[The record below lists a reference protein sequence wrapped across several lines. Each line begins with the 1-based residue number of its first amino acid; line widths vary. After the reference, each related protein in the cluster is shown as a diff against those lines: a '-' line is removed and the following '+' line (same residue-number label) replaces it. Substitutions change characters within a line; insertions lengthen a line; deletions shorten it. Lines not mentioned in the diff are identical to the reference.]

1 MSDNCFLMEAI
12 DCIDDSLLEKYF
24 TMKKEQSIAKAKR
37 KRVVKWSLSLAACL
51 SIFLVTIIII
61 ELIQMH
67 NTSNIQYGY
76 TQEYR
81 LYYKGDKSIGKNGV
95 IEFVDFDD
103 NSITIQFEKT
113 TSDDV
118 YATLCG
124 YGVDPS
130 SDTKKVYLGTT
141 ISKAQVSD
149 VIIINDGIQL
159 FVDGKLTSDFPKEAG
174 QYTIRIE
181 YSNLKESC
189 EELDVGIYISG
200 FDYFVINQFTIE
212 GIDPGKLTPNTNGTT
227 QSD

>member
-1 MSDNCFLMEAI
+1 MSDNRFLMEAI
-12 DCIDDSLLEKYF
+12 DCIDDSFLEKYF

-113 TSDDV
+113 TSDYV

-124 YGVDPS
+124 YSVDKS
-130 SDTKKVYLGTT
+130 SNTRKVYLGMTFYE
-141 ISKAQVSD
+141 AQVTG
-149 VIIINDGIQL
+149 VKVVNDGIKL
-159 FVDGKLTSDFPKEAG
+159 FVDDKLASSFPKEAG

-181 YSNLKESC
+181 YSKLKESC
-189 EELDVGIYISG
+189 EQMDVGIYISG
-200 FDYFVINQFTIE
+200 FDYFVINPFTIE
-212 GIDPGKLTPNTNGTT
+212 GIDPSKLIPNTGNA
-227 QSD
+227 SS